1 MTAAN
6 IIALYNYGWM
16 ITLLVTLAILGD
28 WVDAIPFYGT
38 IVAAIVAMAA
48 TNIVFLWRQW
58 LEVIR
63 G

>member
-6 IIALYNYGWM
+6 IIALCNYGWM

-28 WVDAIPFYGT
+28 WVTSIPFYGT
-38 IVAAIVAMAA
+38 IVAAIVALGA
-48 TNIVFLWRQW
+48 TNIIFLWKQW